1 MSNSIGRIEEI
12 KQRIKDLDA
21 EMIEYENQQMTIKI
35 LMNSLYGALGNKYF
49 RYYDQRVAE
58 AVTTTGKL
66 IILWAERTMNNTIS
80 TITGN
85 KDKDYIIAIDTDSLY
100 VDMADIIEQFK
111 PEHPVDFLATASKEH
126 FEPILKKSYQEL
138 FEYTRGR
145 VNRMDMD
152 REVIAD
158 KGVWTAKKRY
168 ILNVLDNEGTRY
180 AEPKLKIMGIEAIK
194 SSTPEVCRDKMKDLF
209 KIIMKGSEQETQKF
223 IKDFKK
229 EFMSFTPEQIAFPR
243 GVRNLENYS
252 DSNTIYTKGTP
263 IHVRGAILHN
273 HFIKEKGLNQYE
285 QIMNG
290 EKIKYC
296 YLRTP
301 NPIKENI
308 ITFKQYLPPEL
319 GLHKYIDYPTQFQK
333 AFIKPMEAI
342 LDAIGW
348 EAEFKRKLTL
358 E

>member
-1 MSNSIGRIEEI
+1 MNEAIREI
-12 KQRIKDLDA
+12 TR
-21 EMIEYENQQMTIKI
+21 
-35 LMNSLYGALGNKYF
+35 
-49 RYYDQRVAE
+49 
-58 AVTTTGKL
+58 
-66 IILWAERTMNNTIS
+66 
-80 TITGN
+80 N
-85 KDKDYIIAIDTDSLY
+85 KDKDYIIAIDTDSLF
-100 VDMADIIEQFK
+100 VDMEDIIEQFK
-111 PEHPVDFLATASKEH
+111 PDNPVDFLATSSKEH

-180 AEPKLKIMGIEAIK
+180 TEPKLKIMGIEAIK

-243 GVRNLENYS
+243 GVRNLEKYA
-252 DSNTIYTKGTP
+252 DPATIYTKGTP

-273 HFIKEKGLNQYE
+273 HCIKEKGLNQYE

-290 EKIKYC
+290 EKVKYC